1 MQGLHE
7 PQPRSC
13 PWSWPVTCSPLF
25 ILSPNSVLLA
35 AVSEPPDPPREVLS
49 PAAQP
54 ADLCCPSAVARLPLA
69 GGARTWLT
77 VLEADGVSDSETA
90 HWCLVLDTRA
100 FQGAGL
106 SAASCPLRGIQAQ
119 LVPHQAHHPTA
130 DGEDLVW
137 EGTPIRPSAL
147 SHILPS
153 SLCSSLC
160 RSQLCPCLTSLQLL

>member
-69 GGARTWLT
+69 GGAWTWLT

-90 HWCLVLDTRA
+90 YWCLVLDTRA

-106 SAASCPLRGIQAQ
+106 SAASCLLRGIQAQ

-130 DGEDLVW
+130 NGEELVW
-137 EGTPIRPSAL
+137 EGPPSIHQPSAT
-147 SHILPS
+147 S
-153 SLCSSLC
+153 SPACSAPASAGASC
-160 RSQLCPCLTSLQLL
+160 APA